1 MRCDHCHDKTA
12 DDRRRFCE
20 YCGRQ
25 LSRPEENPI
34 ETATTALD
42 DLIEASSPSF
52 VEEPVVAPV
61 ETASHAS
68 KSARCESCGG
78 PAGDADLCDAC
89 QRAFHA
95 VIESK
100 RPETSVDTEEDDTEE
115 DELEE
120 DEFADFPE
128 PPAQA
133 SPAPEPT
140 NPDVQLADGPGA
152 SDRGRGSEP
161 LGPFAQF
168 CASTDQRVD
177 RTGCR

>member
-52 VEEPVVAPV
+52 VEEAVVAPV
-61 ETASHAS
+61 ETVSGASQ
-68 KSARCESCGG
+68 SARCESCGG

-95 VIESK
+95 VIESRK
-100 RPETSVDTEEDDTEE
+100 PETSVNREEDDTEE
-115 DELEE
+115 EGSRDELEE

-128 PPAQA
+128 PQLQA
-133 SPAPEPT
+133 SPASEPT
-140 NPDVQLADGPGA
+140 KPTYRLRRPRRLR
-152 SDRGRGSEP
+152 SWSR
-161 LGPFAQF
+161 
-168 CASTDQRVD
+168 
-177 RTGCR
+177 